1 MCLYIKVLTS
11 LTSESGIS
19 FFGVGAGGGR
29 VGRTVG
35 NKAFYWDGL
44 TLSTVVMQDLL
55 QFSPV
60 TME

>member
-19 FFGVGAGGGR
+19 FFGVGGGGR